1 MKTKRIIIYGR
12 VSTAEQRHDSQI
24 AEVQDYCARRC
35 GDNVVDPSSRKAVTF
50 SSARTPKRL
59 PSSRCASAI
68 QIVRRLESIAETQP
82 CGCSLTSCWSA
93 TFASRGACDLT
104 WQYSVHNR
112 SGPRGVKPFMRFDP
126 SEAVAHFR
134 SPIFDCRS
142 TIQPREPHACAF

>member
-24 AEVQDYCARRC
+24 AEVQDYCARRW
-35 GDNVVDPSSRKAVTF
+35 GTTSSIRVLEKPSTF
-50 SSARTPKRL
+50 HQPAPKRL

-68 QIVRRLESIAETQP
+68 QTVRRLESIAETQP

-112 SGPRGVKPFMRFDP
+112 SGPRGAKPFMRFDP

-134 SPIFDCRS
+134 SPIFDGRS